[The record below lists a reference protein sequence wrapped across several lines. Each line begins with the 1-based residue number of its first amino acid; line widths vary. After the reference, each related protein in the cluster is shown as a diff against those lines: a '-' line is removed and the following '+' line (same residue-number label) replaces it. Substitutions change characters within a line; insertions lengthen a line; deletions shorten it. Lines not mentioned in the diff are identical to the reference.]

1 MKLVVFNRRPS
12 NSDKENVTV
21 NIKIN
26 SNGDTEAQTTVVGD
40 WSLTQIHF
48 SQTFNKC
55 GTISNPFSDNGF
67 GQRSYLG
74 VNYGVE
80 RFNKFMFYLV
90 PEIQL

>member
-1 MKLVVFNRRPS
+1 VPDLNDQTETVS
-12 NSDKENVTV
+12 V
-21 NIKIN
+21 NIKTN
-26 SNGDTEAQTTVVGD
+26 SNGDTETQTAVVGG
-40 WSLTQIHF
+40 WSLTQLHF

-55 GTISNPFSDNGF
+55 GTINDPFSDSGF
-67 GQRSYLG
+67 GLRSYSG